1 MLPPPPSLPNPP
13 HSWHSCGCVCYSG
26 FLFGGGAELVPLRS
40 LLRGHPPATAIIRTG
55 AAILIATNL
64 HNRSLFLCPDVNVG
78 DPDDRNS
85 DRNPPACGLDPPT
98 AGPRSLVGACCAIH
112 RGMVITTDNPARSAE
127 VCSTYG
133 PPSTMKNT
141 PLECHFCLYMFPYIF
156 CCAEPQARPRFRAAI
171 VPHPSVILQWY

>member
-1 MLPPPPSLPNPP
+1 MPSPHPCYPRPPPSRIPLIVD
-13 HSWHSCGCVCYSG
+13 SCGCVCYSG
-26 FLFGGGAELVPLRS
+26 FLFGGGAEVVPLRS
-40 LLRGHPPATAIIRTG
+40 LLRGHPPATAIIWTG

-112 RGMVITTDNPARSAE
+112 RGMFITTDNPARSAE
-127 VCSTYG
+127 VCSTCSTYG
-133 PPSTMKNT
+133 PPTHHEEHPARMPFLLVVHF
-141 PLECHFCLYMFPYIF
+141 PLC
-156 CCAEPQARPRFRAAI
+156 
-171 VPHPSVILQWY
+171 